1 MDWQSQH
8 FTQEA
13 VFSTSPESVLEAARA
28 VVAESLGQVDD
39 TPDGIVAHGRSG
51 GHAVT
56 ATFRIQQAQDGT
68 KVTVELLVAR
78 AGGRGFM
85 LFDVG
90 GYYDIQLRKWLSAIA
105 QTLGQPPIS
114 RSQPPIQQGCL
125 AGCVVY
131 LFVGAG
137 LAILAIPLDRWVLLQ
152 PSSPLPGPAML
163 MASMFGFLAGV
174 VAFLYVR
181 YPEASIWSGVRERLP
196 GFPNKERP

>member
-13 VFSTSPESVLEAARA
+13 VFSASPESILAAARA
-28 VVAESLGQVDD
+28 VVAESLGRVED
-39 TPDGIVAHGRSG
+39 TPDGFVAHGRSG
-51 GHAVT
+51 GHAAT

-90 GYYDIQLRKWLSAIA
+90 GYYDIQLRRWLSGISRR
-105 QTLGQPPIS
+105 LGQPPIS

-131 LFVGAG
+131 LLVGTG
-137 LAILAIPLDRWVLLQ
+137 LAILAIPLDRWVFLQ

-163 MASMFGFLAGV
+163 MASSIGFLAGV
-174 VAFLYVR
+174 VVFLYVR
-181 YPEASIWSGVRERLP
+181 YPEASIWSGVRERLQGLP
-196 GFPNKERP
+196 SKERP